1 MDGLPFWKMHGLGND
16 FVVLDARERPIT
28 IHPDQARRIADRHRG
43 AGFDQLLVIEPTQ
56 TPGADIFMR
65 ILNADGTESGA
76 CGNGTR
82 CVAALVMADTGA
94 DTLVVETR
102 AGLLECREAP
112 GGVTVDMGPARLDW
126 QDIPLAHEADTL
138 HLPVS
143 SGALS
148 DPVGVSMGNPHAIF
162 FVPDAEAVQI
172 DGVGPVLEH
181 DPLFPER
188 ANIGVVQV
196 LSRDRLRY
204 RVWERGV
211 GVTQAC
217 GSGAC
222 AGAVAA
228 IRRGLADRIVFVV
241 LDGGDLLIEWRES
254 DGHVLMTG
262 PAETSFAGIL
272 SRTLLDGPSDA

>member
-16 FVVLDARERPIT
+16 FVVLDARQRPIE
-28 IHPDQARRIADRHRG
+28 IGPDQARRIADRHRG
-43 AGFDQLLVIEPTQ
+43 VGFDQLLVMEPPQ
-56 TPGADIFMR
+56 TAGADVFMR
-65 ILNADGTESGA
+65 ILNADGTESSA

-82 CVAALVMADTGA
+82 CVAALVMAETGA
-94 DTLVVETR
+94 GETVVETR
-102 AGLLECREAP
+102 AGLLSCRAAP
-112 GGVTVDMGPARLDW
+112 GGVTVDMGLARLGW

-143 SGALS
+143 SGLLS

-162 FVPDAEAVQI
+162 FVPDAEAVPI
-172 DGVGPVLEH
+172 ASTGPVLEH

-196 LSRDRLRY
+196 LGRDRLRY

-217 GSGAC
+217 GTGAC
-222 AGAVAA
+222 AAGVAA
-228 IRRGLADRIVFVV
+228 IRRGLADRTVFIT
-241 LDGGDLLIEWRES
+241 LDGGELLIEWREA
-254 DGHVLMTG
+254 DGHVLKTG

-272 SRTLLDGPSDA
+272 SRALLDG

>member
-16 FVVLDARERPIT
+16 FVVLDARERPIA

-43 AGFDQLLVIEPTQ
+43 VGFDQLLVIEPAQ
-56 TPGADIFMR
+56 AAGADVFMR

-82 CVAALVMADTGA
+82 CVAALVMADTGGDKA
-94 DTLVVETR
+94 VIETV
-102 AGLLECREAP
+102 AGLLECRNAP
-112 GGVTVDMGPARLDW
+112 EGGVTVDMGPARLGW

-143 SGALS
+143 SGMLS
-148 DPVGVSMGNPHAIF
+148 DGVGVSMGNPHAVF
-162 FVPDAEAVQI
+162 FVADAERVQI

-188 ANIGVVQV
+188 ANIGVVQM
-196 LSRDRLRY
+196 LARDRLRY

-222 AGAVAA
+222 AAAVAA
-228 IRRGLADRIVFVV
+228 VRRGLAERTAWVE
-241 LDGGDLLIEWRES
+241 LDGGTLLIEWRES
-254 DGHVLMTG
+254 DAHVLMTG

-272 SRTLLDGPSDA
+272 SRGLLDG

>member
-16 FVVLDARERPIT
+16 FVVLDARVQPVA

-43 AGFDQLLVIEPTQ
+43 VGFDQLLVIEPTE
-56 TPGADIFMR
+56 TAGADVFMR

-94 DTLVVETR
+94 DALVVETR
-102 AGLLECREAP
+102 GGLLECRKAP
-112 GGVTVDMGPARLDW
+112 QDGVTVDMGPARLGW

-143 SGALS
+143 SGMLT
-148 DPVGVSMGNPHAIF
+148 DGVGVSMGNPHAVF
-162 FVPDAEAVQI
+162 FVPDAEKVQI

-196 LSRDRLRY
+196 MGRDRLRY

-222 AGAVAA
+222 AAGVAA
-228 IRRGLADRIVFVV
+228 VRRGLTDRIVWVD
-241 LDGGDLLIEWRES
+241 LDGGTLLIEWRES

-272 SRTLLDGPSDA
+272 SRGLLDA

>member
-16 FVVLDARERPIT
+16 FVVLDAREQAVT
-28 IHPDQARRIADRHRG
+28 VHPDQARRIADRHRG
-43 AGFDQLLVIEPTQ
+43 VGFDQLLVIEPAQ
-56 TPGADIFMR
+56 SAGADVFMR

-94 DTLVVETR
+94 EALVVETR
-102 AGLLECREAP
+102 GGLLECSKAP
-112 GGVTVDMGPARLDW
+112 EGGVTVDMGPARLGW

-143 SGALS
+143 SGLLT
-148 DPVGVSMGNPHAIF
+148 DGVGVSMGNPHAVF
-162 FVPDAEAVQI
+162 FVPEAEKVQI

-196 LSRDRLRY
+196 LGRDRLRY

-222 AGAVAA
+222 AAGVAA
-228 IRRGLADRIVFVV
+228 VRRGLTDRTVWVD
-241 LDGGDLLIEWRES
+241 LDGGTLLIEWRES

-272 SRTLLDGPSDA
+272 ARGLLDG

>member
-28 IHPDQARRIADRHRG
+28 VHPDQARRIADRHRG
-43 AGFDQLLVIEPTQ
+43 VGFDQLLVIEPTQ
-56 TPGADIFMR
+56 TSGADVFMR

-94 DTLVVETR
+94 DALVVETR
-102 AGLLECREAP
+102 GGLLECRTAP
-112 GGVTVDMGPARLDW
+112 QGGVTVDMGPARLGW

-143 SGALS
+143 SGLLT
-148 DPVGVSMGNPHAIF
+148 DGVGVSMGNPHAVF
-162 FVPDAEAVQI
+162 FVPEAEKVQI

-196 LSRDRLRY
+196 LGRDRLRY

-222 AGAVAA
+222 AAGVAA
-228 IRRGLADRIVFVV
+228 VRRGLTDRTVWVD
-241 LDGGDLLIEWRES
+241 LDGGTLLIEWRES

-272 SRTLLDGPSDA
+272 SRGLLDG

>member
-16 FVVLDARERPIT
+16 FVVLDARQRRIT
-28 IHPDQARRIADRHRG
+28 IDPGQARRIADRHRG
-43 AGFDQLLVIEPTQ
+43 VGFDQLLVIEPTE
-56 TPGADIFMR
+56 TPGADVFMR

-94 DTLVVETR
+94 DSLVVETR
-102 AGLLECREAP
+102 AGLLDCHTAP
-112 GGVTVDMGPARLDW
+112 GGVTVDMGPARLAW

-143 SGALS
+143 SGLLS

-162 FVPDAEAVQI
+162 FVPDAEAMPI
-172 DGVGPVLEH
+172 DGAGPVLEH

-196 LSRDRLRY
+196 LGRDRLRY

-222 AGAVAA
+222 AAVVAA
-228 IRRGLADRIVFVV
+228 IRRGLTDRTASVV
-241 LDGGDLLIEWRES
+241 LDGGELLIEWREG

-272 SRTLLDGPSDA
+272 SRVLLDG